1 MVNRPYPP
9 TLNYPSYEV
18 DSRLTEGVI
27 SRRFWAYLID
37 LVVIA
42 LWVVSDLHRH
52 LLPRAS
58 SRSAS
63 AGALFFALPL
73 TALIFIVYNAVTIG
87 GASQA
92 TVGMRYMGL
101 RVDRPTDRPGPLAAR
116 GRRACAVLLRGD
128 LDLPALGLR
137 RAGRL
142 RPRRPALHPRPAH
155 GDDGG
160 AGLEAVSNMALV
172 SLRPCGEAM
181 IRVAGRK
188 VRTLRFL

>member
-18 DSRLTEGVI
+18 DRVTEGVI

-42 LWVVSDLHRH
+42 LWVVLISIGIFFLGIIT
-52 LLPRAS
+52 LGL
-58 SRSAS
+58 
-63 AGALFFALPL
+63 GWGLFFALPL

-101 RVDRPTDRPGPLAAR
+101 RVIDPRTGRGASPLSAAVHALFFYVAISTFLLWCIDVVFGLVRSDRRLGHD
-116 GRRACAVLLRGD
+116 LL
-128 LDLPALGLR
+128 LGL
-137 RAGRL
+137 
-142 RPRRPALHPRPAH
+142 
-155 GDDGG
+155 
-160 AGLEAVSNMALV
+160 AV
-172 SLRPCGEAM
+172 
-181 IRVAGRK
+181 
-188 VRTLRFL
+188 VRD